1 MIIRDNTCAEGHLS
15 TYPVLAPGRKQGDLI
30 LLETWRGW
38 GDVASVLLS
47 VAPVPGGREFSDWWD
62 GESLIAL
69 GSCFS
74 VSVTLLLVGSFSG

>member
-1 MIIRDNTCAEGHLS
+1 MLSFPLPWFFLCCLNGEVVIIRDNTCAEGHLS

-47 VAPVPGGREFSDWWD
+47 VPLSQEA
-62 GESLIAL
+62 
-69 GSCFS
+69 
-74 VSVTLLLVGSFSG
+74 GSFLIGGMVKV